1 MKFISFR
8 KMVMFL
14 VLLFALVLVG
24 CGNKESEDASN
35 ADDNNTTQESST
47 DNNSTE
53 NSSREVTHSL
63 GTTTIEGTPTKIVTL
78 YQGATDV
85 AVAMGIKP
93 VGVVESWADTPYY
106 EYLQKDLEG
115 IPLLGEETQP
125 NLEEIAKLQPD
136 LIIASKN
143 RHEEIYE
150 QLSQIAPT
158 VVHQDVFDFK
168 GTINLIGESTGK
180 EDKAKELLGA
190 WESRV
195 ADFQTKIKDKLGD
208 KWPISA
214 SVVNFRA
221 DHARVY
227 PAGYAGEILTELG
240 FKGPKNITEDPLPI
254 VLRFTDKESIPQMD
268 ADVIYMFYIEDEAT
282 KKTLEEWTS
291 HPLWKELEAVKNDQ
305 VYRVEEVYWNFAG
318 GILSANIM
326 LDDIYNRFEL
336 EK

>member
-240 FKGPKNITEDPLPI
+240 FKGPKNITENPLPI

-318 GILSANIM
+318 GILSAHIM

>member
-1 MKFISFR
+1 MNSIKFISFR

-35 ADDNNTTQESST
+35 ADDNNTTQES
-47 DNNSTE
+47 STE

-180 EDKAKELLGA
+180 EDKAKELLA
-190 WESRV
+190 EWESRV

-240 FKGPKNITEDPLPI
+240 FKG
-254 VLRFTDKESIPQMD
+254 
-268 ADVIYMFYIEDEAT
+268 T
-282 KKTLEEWTS
+282 KKYNGKSATYRF
-291 HPLWKELEAVKNDQ
+291 K
-305 VYRVEEVYWNFAG
+305 VYR
-318 GILSANIM
+318 
-326 LDDIYNRFEL
+326 
-336 EK
+336 